1 MYGVLKHLCSQHTY
15 WYLQI
20 IHTCT
25 TLCFRTIIYLP
36 NSSTKVLSLEDNPP
50 NTITTTREEL
60 MAMAVM
66 VWSSLLIMLSSST
79 VTCGN
84 VFIVFTDTMSIM
96 MSVINLSN
104 KYCWWYNFAKL
115 LSLQQY
121 KHMSMLREVLQH
133 WVLLQWRCF
142 RRSCCVWRN
151 NGTVERV
158 LTYATEPHN
167 RYTAV
172 MSKAETITTI
182 ILLGTWH
189 RKLQFQANI

>member
-1 MYGVLKHLCSQHTY
+1 
-15 WYLQI
+15 
-20 IHTCT
+20 
-25 TLCFRTIIYLP
+25 
-36 NSSTKVLSLEDNPP
+36 
-50 NTITTTREEL
+50 
-60 MAMAVM
+60 MAVM
-66 VWSSLLIMLSSST
+66 VCSFLLIMLSSST

-84 VFIVFTDTMSIM
+84 VFIVFTDAMSIM

-121 KHMSMLREVLQH
+121 KHMSMLREVLIQQH
-133 WVLLQWRCF
+133 CGLLQWRCF
-142 RRSCCVWRN
+142 RTSCCVWRN

-172 MSKAETITTI
+172 MSKAETVVGNLTQKTPISRGLRMNSPFFGTFMISLRIYIYIYRHNMFSITSVKTMNK
-182 ILLGTWH
+182 LLL
-189 RKLQFQANI
+189 KF